1 MSSFPAP
8 GYFDHNAT
16 SPLHPEVAQ
25 AMAALLQSRFSSYG
39 PGDSG
44 ASAAFGN
51 PSSIHW
57 AGRAARSL
65 IEDARESLARLIAVS
80 PVEIVFTSGGTE
92 ADNLAVLGAAESGRI
107 GGQTKGQMRGRHLV
121 AATFE
126 HPAVLEAIRKLEAE
140 GWPVTWIDPD
150 GDGVVRL
157 ETVEAALRPDTGLVS
172 LMAANNETGAVQPVA
187 AVGALLRP
195 RGVLFHCDGVQALG
209 KLAEVRPRA
218 WNVDYLALSAHKIN
232 GPKGVGALYVR
243 KGAPLQGQILGGS
256 QERQARGGT
265 ENVLGIVGFGKAAE
279 VWSRIGETE
288 RARLALLRDALEAAL
303 RSRIPD
309 LVVNAANAERVPNTL
324 SATFPGCKADLMVM
338 GLDMRAAAVS
348 AGSACASGSV
358 KYSHVLLAMGKGK
371 EAAASSLRFSLGQGN
386 SEPEIERL
394 ADQVADV
401 SRSVR
406 GM

>member
-1 MSSFPAP
+1 MTGSLPP
-8 GYFDHNAT
+8 GYFDHNAAT
-16 SPLHPEVAQ
+16 PLHPEVAL
-25 AMAALLQSRFSSYG
+25 AMAEAFG
-39 PGDSG
+39 
-44 ASAAFGN
+44 AFGN

-57 AGRAARSL
+57 AGREARRL
-65 IEDARESLARLIAVS
+65 VEDARESLARLIAVS
-80 PVEIVFTSGGTE
+80 PAEIVFTSGGTE
-92 ADNLAVLGAAESGRI
+92 ADNLAILGAAQSGGLNRQT
-107 GGQTKGQMRGRHLV
+107 GGQSKGRHLI

-126 HPAVLEAIRKLEAE
+126 HPAVLEAFRKLEAE

-150 GDGVVRL
+150 GDGVVRP

-209 KLAEVRPRA
+209 KVSEVRPRN
-218 WNVDYLALSAHKIN
+218 WNIDYLALSAHKIN

-243 KGAPLQGQILGGS
+243 KGAPLQGRSLGGS
-256 QERQARGGT
+256 QERLARGGT
-265 ENVLGIVGFGKAAE
+265 ENVPGIVGFGKAAE
-279 VWSRIGETE
+279 VWSRIGNAE
-288 RARLALLRDALEAAL
+288 RARVGALRDALEAAL

-309 LVVNAANAERVPNTL
+309 LVVNAAGAERVSNTL
-324 SATFPGCKADLMVM
+324 NATFPGCKADLMVM
-338 GLDMRAAAVS
+338 GLDMRGAAVS

-386 SEPEIERL
+386 SESEIGPL
-394 ADQVADV
+394 ADLVAEAAK
-401 SRSVR
+401 SVR

>member
-1 MSSFPAP
+1 MTASLAPA
-8 GYFDHNAT
+8 YFDHNAT
-16 SPLHPEVAQ
+16 TPLHPEVAQ
-25 AMAALLQSRFSSYG
+25 AMAALLQSQAYG
-39 PGDSG
+39 SDGVG
-44 ASAAFGN
+44 AFGN

-65 IEDARESLARLIAVS
+65 IEDARESLARLIEVS
-80 PVEIVFTSGGTE
+80 PAEIVFTSGGTE
-92 ADNLAVLGAAESGRI
+92 ADNLAILGAAP
-107 GGQTKGQMRGRHLV
+107 KGRHLIS
-121 AATFE
+121 ATFE
-126 HPAVLEAIRKLEAE
+126 HPAVLEAFRKLEAE

-150 GDGVVRL
+150 GDGVVHP
-157 ETVEAALRPDTGLVS
+157 ETVEAALRPDTALVS
-172 LMAANNETGAVQPVA
+172 LMAANNETGAVQPVS

-243 KGAPLQGQILGGS
+243 KGAPLKGQSLGGS

-279 VWSRIGETE
+279 VWSRIGESE
-288 RARLALLRDALEAAL
+288 RARLGLLRDALEAAL

-309 LVVNAANAERVPNTL
+309 LVVNAAGAERIPNTL
-324 SATFPGCKADLMVM
+324 NATFPGCKADLMVM

-371 EAAASSLRFSLGQGN
+371 DAAASSLRFSLGQGN
-386 SEPEIERL
+386 SEPEIGIL

-401 SRSVR
+401 ARSVR

>member
-1 MSSFPAP
+1 MTDSKPP

-16 SPLHPEVAQ
+16 TPLHPEVAQ
-25 AMAALLQSRFSSYG
+25 AMAAA
-39 PGDSG
+39 SG
-44 ASAAFGN
+44 AFGN

-57 AGRAARSL
+57 AGREARRL
-65 IEDARESLARLIAVS
+65 VEDARESLARLIAVS
-80 PVEIVFTSGGTE
+80 PAEIVFTSGGTE
-92 ADNLAVLGAAESGRI
+92 ADNLAILGAAQSPRFH
-107 GGQTKGQMRGRHLV
+107 GQNNRHLI

-126 HPAVLEAIRKLEAE
+126 HPAVLEAFRKLEGE

-150 GDGVVRL
+150 GDGVVRP

-195 RGVLFHCDGVQALG
+195 RGILFHCDGVQALG
-209 KLAEVRPRA
+209 KLEKVRPRE

-232 GPKGVGALYVR
+232 GPKGIGALYVR
-243 KGAPLQGQILGGS
+243 KGAPLQVQSLGGS

-265 ENVLGIVGFGKAAE
+265 ENVPGIVGFGKAAE
-279 VWSRIGETE
+279 VWSRIGNAE
-288 RARLALLRDALEAAL
+288 RARLGLLRDALEAAL

-309 LVVNAANAERVPNTL
+309 LVVNAAGTERVPNTL
-324 SATFPGCKADLMVM
+324 NATFPGCKADLMVM

-371 EAAASSLRFSLGQGN
+371 DAAASSLRFSLGQGN
-386 SEPEIERL
+386 TEAEIVPL
-394 ADQVADV
+394 ADQVAEV
-401 SRSVR
+401 AQSVR